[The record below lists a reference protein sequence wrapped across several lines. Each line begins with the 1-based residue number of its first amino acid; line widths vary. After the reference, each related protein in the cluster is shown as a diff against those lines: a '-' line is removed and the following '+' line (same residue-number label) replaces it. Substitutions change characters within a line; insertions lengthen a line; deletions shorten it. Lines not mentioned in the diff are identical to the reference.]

1 MKKSKLMSYLRRIK
15 RRSAVMARIT
25 IIGAGKSSSALI
37 AYLLRN
43 ASGGDTE
50 VRVLDRDPSLAE
62 AQVEGSDRGSAAAFD
77 VDDGDALREEIGA
90 SELVVSMLPASYHP
104 VVARECIRQKKHL
117 ITPSYLSDEVQAM
130 DQEARD
136 AGILIMNEMG
146 VDPGID
152 HMSAMRGLDRIREE
166 GHEIRCL
173 ESFTGGLVAPESD
186 DNPWGYKFT
195 WNPRNVVLAGQGG
208 AVKFVQEGRY
218 KYIPSYRIFK
228 RAELIDIEGYGRFEG
243 YANRDSLRYRAV
255 YGLEGVPTIFRGTLR
270 RPGFCKAWDVFVQL
284 GATDDSYV
292 MEGSGEMTKRQFI
305 NSFLTYDPHDS
316 VELKLMHYLGIDRD
330 SDVMAK
336 LYWLGIFEEESIGL
350 PDSSPARV
358 LQKILEDKWRLHP
371 GDKDMIV
378 MFHKFGYRDQKGE
391 EHELRS
397 SMVHIGKDMERTAM
411 AESVGLPIGI
421 LARMILDGEVEERGV
436 HLPIIPS
443 VYAPVLDELEGFGIR
458 FQEEEVQPA
467 HPGTF
472 QNARSFS

>member
-1 MKKSKLMSYLRRIK
+1 MSYLRLFK
-15 RRSAVMARIT
+15 RESIMRRIT

-37 AYLLRN
+37 NYLLKE
-43 ASGGDTE
+43 APEGGFE
-50 VRVLDRDPSLAE
+50 VRVLDHDTEMARS
-62 AQVEGSDRGSAAAFD
+62 QVEGAGSGSASAFD
-77 VDDGDALREEIGA
+77 VEDEASLREEIHQ
-90 SELVVSMLPASYHP
+90 SELVVSMLPARFHTLI
-104 VVARECIRQKKHL
+104 ARECIRQGKHL
-117 ITPSYLSDEVQAM
+117 ITPSYVSDELREM
-130 DQEARD
+130 DQDARE

-152 HMSAMRGLDRIREE
+152 HMSAVRALDRIRKQ

-173 ESFTGGLVAPESD
+173 ESFTGGLVAPDSD

-195 WNPRNVVLAGQGG
+195 WSPRNVVLAGQGG

-228 RAELIDIEGYGRFEG
+228 RAEQIDIEGYGRFEG
-243 YANRDSLRYRAV
+243 YANRDSLHYRTV

-292 MEGSGEMTKRQFI
+292 MEGSAGITKRGFI

-330 SDVMAK
+330 SDVMEK
-336 LYWLGIFEEESIGL
+336 LYWLGIFEEEPIVEA
-350 PDSSPARV
+350 DATPAQI
-358 LQKILEDKWRLHP
+358 LQRILEDKWALGPEDR
-371 GDKDMIV
+371 DMIV
-378 MFHKFGYRDQKGE
+378 MFHKFGYRSADGQD
-391 EHELRS
+391 HELRS
-397 SMVHIGKDMERTAM
+397 SMVHIGKDPEYTAM

-421 LARMILDGEVEERGV
+421 LARMMMEGAIEERGV
-436 HLPIIPS
+436 QLPTIAS
-443 VYAPVLDELEGFGIR
+443 VYGPVLDELESFGIR
-458 FQEEEVQPA
+458 FQEEEVTPSL
-467 HPGTF
+467 PGTF